1 MLKRLFSKK
10 KDSFEENN
18 DTFIDK
24 FTISKDV
31 AFNTNERIK
40 TKEVA
45 SFVLYLCEEL
55 INEEEKLKTLV
66 LSKTG
71 NFMKTYNETCL
82 YILELKYL
90 ICKSIW

>member
-1 MLKRLFSKK
+1 MFKVLFKKNTLKEK
-10 KDSFEENN
+10 N

-24 FTISKDV
+24 FIISKDM

-40 TKEVA
+40 AKEVA
-45 SFVLYLCEEL
+45 SFVLNMCEEL

-71 NFMKTYNETCL
+71 NFVKKYNETCH
-82 YILELKYL
+82 YILELKYQ
-90 ICKSIW
+90 ICKTF

>member
-1 MLKRLFSKK
+1 MFKILFVKK
-10 KDSFEENN
+10 KSVEHKN

-24 FTISKDV
+24 FVISKDI
-31 AFNTNERIK
+31 AFNTNESIK
-40 TKEVA
+40 SKEVA

-55 INEEEKLKTLV
+55 INEEEKVKTLV

-71 NFMKTYNETCL
+71 NFMKLYNETCD

-90 ICKSIW
+90 ICETF